1 MNTGGVYIIEDVGLE
16 DEDAMHKGPFVLS
29 SKSGKVEQKLVPMLQ
44 KEIPDIR
51 FYVTGGKNF
60 KNQPIGII
68 TF

>member
-1 MNTGGVYIIEDVGLE
+1 MLLGTE
-16 DEDAMHKGPFVLS
+16 
-29 SKSGKVEQKLVPMLQ
+29 SGKVEQTLIPMLQ

-60 KNQPIGII
+60 KNQPVGII